1 MIKIRLRELM
11 WERNITAVQIQQET
25 GINAATIS
33 RIINGKHHNL
43 GLDMIDKLC
52 RVLDCK
58 IQDLLIF
65 ERLNK

>member
-11 WERNITAVQIQQET
+11 WERNITAVQIQKET

-33 RIINGKHHNL
+33 RIINGKHNNL

-52 RVLDCK
+52 GVLDCK
-58 IQDLLIF
+58 IQDLLSY

>member
-1 MIKIRLRELM
+1 M
-11 WERNITAVQIQQET
+11 WERNITAVQIQKET

-33 RIINGKHHNL
+33 RIINGKHNNL

-52 RVLDCK
+52 GVLDCK
-58 IQDLLIF
+58 IQDLLIY

>member
-1 MIKIRLRELM
+1 M
-11 WERNITAVQIQQET
+11 WERNITAVQIQKET

-33 RIINGKHHNL
+33 RIINGKHNNL

-52 RVLDCK
+52 GVLDCK
-58 IQDLLIF
+58 IQDLLSY